1 MIEILRIF
9 FTAKGTKPF
18 YVLGFLVLAGLF
30 ESLGLTTMLPILA
43 YATESAQGSSPIY
56 QIVDQILNYFGLT
69 PAIGTLLGMLVVA
82 MFAKA
87 VFTTI
92 AMTYV
97 GYAVATVASGL
108 RLRVIRQLL
117 AVRWGYLTDQSI
129 GRVAN
134 AVSDEST
141 RSGTAYMSGAN
152 FLRSAIETVGYTV
165 IAILVSWKLAVAALF
180 IGCSVALSLHIFVR
194 MARRAGQQQTQRTS
208 QLVTYLTDTLNNIKP
223 LKAMGRQGL
232 FAVVME
238 KRINQ
243 LRRAL
248 KKQVISQ
255 YALRNIREFLVVAV
269 IATGFYAATAIWAL
283 PVSEVLVMGVLLFT
297 TVNSVGRI
305 QHEYQKAVISE
316 SPYKAVQK
324 LIAEAEAA
332 REPNLGKANPTLN
345 RGCVFDAV
353 SFSHQTTPILEAV
366 SIEIPANSLTIITG
380 PSGAGKTTVT
390 DLLLGLY
397 PPESGSI
404 SIDGTRITDID
415 LEHWRCMIGYVPQEL
430 ILFHDTI
437 YANVALGDLAIT
449 EDDVKKALQTAGA
462 WDFVA
467 SQPDGLASIA
477 GEKGSKLSGGQ
488 RQRIA
493 LARALAKNPKLLILD
508 EVSSALDP
516 ATELDICG
524 KIRALCDRMTVLAI
538 THRPAWIDIADHV
551 YKLDG
556 QKIQLV
562 GSAEIHKQ
570 QAMAGGS

>member
-1 MIEILRIF
+1 M
-9 FTAKGTKPF
+9 
-18 YVLGFLVLAGLF
+18 
-30 ESLGLTTMLPILA
+30 
-43 YATESAQGSSPIY
+43 
-56 QIVDQILNYFGLT
+56 
-69 PAIGTLLGMLVVA
+69 
-82 MFAKA
+82 
-87 VFTTI
+87 
-92 AMTYV
+92 
-97 GYAVATVASGL
+97 
-108 RLRVIRQLL
+108 
-117 AVRWGYLTDQSI
+117 
-129 GRVAN
+129 
-134 AVSDEST
+134 
-141 RSGTAYMSGAN
+141 
-152 FLRSAIETVGYTV
+152 
-165 IAILVSWKLAVAALF
+165 
-180 IGCSVALSLHIFVR
+180 
-194 MARRAGQQQTQRTS
+194 
-208 QLVTYLTDTLNNIKP
+208 
-223 LKAMGRQGL
+223 
-232 FAVVME
+232 
-238 KRINQ
+238 
-243 LRRAL
+243 
-248 KKQVISQ
+248 
-255 YALRNIREFLVVAV
+255 
-269 IATGFYAATAIWAL
+269 
-283 PVSEVLVMGVLLFT
+283 
-297 TVNSVGRI
+297 
-305 QHEYQKAVISE
+305 
-316 SPYKAVQK
+316 
-324 LIAEAEAA
+324 
-332 REPNLGKANPTLN
+332 
-345 RGCVFDAV
+345 
-353 SFSHQTTPILEAV
+353 

-397 PPESGSI
+397 PPESGRI

-437 YANVALGDLAIT
+437 YANVALGDPAIT